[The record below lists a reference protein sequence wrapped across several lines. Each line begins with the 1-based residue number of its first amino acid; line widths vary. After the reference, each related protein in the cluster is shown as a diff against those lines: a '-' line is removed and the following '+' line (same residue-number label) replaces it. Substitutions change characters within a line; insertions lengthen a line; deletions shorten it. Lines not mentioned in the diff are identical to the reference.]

1 MSLPALQSGQVQSSG
16 SSSKFLPSFSS
27 SYIHWHTEHLY
38 FIFFSFCVIILCM
51 KHIFET
57 RVYYSDTDAYG
68 VVWHG
73 AYLRWLEKGRVD
85 LCNMLGID
93 LVTMKNMDVLLPV
106 TNMNVRYK
114 ASAKL
119 DDTVIIETWIEKF
132 NSLSVTFKQ
141 VIKSKESGKIFIE
154 AVFDVVAIN
163 NAGKL
168 YRRMPEELLKSF
180 ENSVEKEDYKCP
192 VCV

>member
-1 MSLPALQSGQVQSSG
+1 
-16 SSSKFLPSFSS
+16 
-27 SYIHWHTEHLY
+27 
-38 FIFFSFCVIILCM
+38 M

-93 LVTMKNMDVLLPV
+93 LVTMKSMDVLLPV
-106 TNMNVRYK
+106 TNMNVKYK

-119 DDTVIIETWIEKF
+119 DDIVIIETWIEKF
-132 NSLSVTFKQ
+132 NSLSVSFKQ
-141 VIKSKESGKIFIE
+141 VIKSKNTDKIFIE
-154 AVFDVVAIN
+154 ALFDVVAISN
-163 NAGKL
+163 DGKL
-168 YRRMPEELLKSF
+168 YRRMPEQLIESF
-180 ENSVEKEDYKCP
+180 EKGMEKCP
-192 VCV
+192 ALV

>member
-1 MSLPALQSGQVQSSG
+1 
-16 SSSKFLPSFSS
+16 
-27 SYIHWHTEHLY
+27 
-38 FIFFSFCVIILCM
+38 M

-93 LVTMKNMDVLLPV
+93 LVTMKSMDVLLPV
-106 TNMNVRYK
+106 TNMNVKYK

-119 DDTVIIETWIEKF
+119 DDIVIIETWIEKF
-132 NSLSVTFKQ
+132 NSLSVSFKQ
-141 VIKSKESGKIFIE
+141 VIKSKNTDKIFIE
-154 AVFDVVAIN
+154 ALFDVVAISN
-163 NAGKL
+163 DGKL
-168 YRRMPEELLKSF
+168 YRRMPEQLIESF
-180 ENSVEKEDYKCP
+180 EKGMEKCP
-192 VCV
+192 VLV

>member
-1 MSLPALQSGQVQSSG
+1 
-16 SSSKFLPSFSS
+16 
-27 SYIHWHTEHLY
+27 
-38 FIFFSFCVIILCM
+38 M
-51 KHIFET
+51 KHTFET

-85 LCNMLGID
+85 LCNALGID
-93 LVTMKNMDVLLPV
+93 LVTMKDMDVLLPV
-106 TNMNVRYK
+106 TNMNVKYK

-141 VIKSKESGKIFIE
+141 VIRSSETNKVFIE
-154 AVFDVVAIN
+154 ALFDVVAIN
-163 NAGKL
+163 NDGKL
-168 YRRMPEELLKSF
+168 YRRMPEELQKSL
-180 ENSVEKEDYKCP
+180 EAGVINSEKPLQTCCK
-192 VCV
+192 V

>member
-1 MSLPALQSGQVQSSG
+1 
-16 SSSKFLPSFSS
+16 
-27 SYIHWHTEHLY
+27 
-38 FIFFSFCVIILCM
+38 M
-51 KHIFET
+51 KHTFET

-93 LVTMKNMDVLLPV
+93 LVTMRKMDVLLPV

-119 DDTVIIETWIEKF
+119 DDTVIIDTWIEKF

-141 VIKSKESGKIFIE
+141 VIKSKETNKIFIE
-154 AVFDVVAIN
+154 ALFDVVAIN
-163 NAGKL
+163 NDGKL
-168 YRRMPEELLKSF
+168 YRKMPEELVKCF
-180 ENSVEKEDYKCP
+180 ENSDGEGAEKCP